1 VRFEESSVDSPAVPD
16 IDITTDPA
24 ESETRSTTEPA
35 GTAPAGTAPPAPP
48 ALPDISAFW
57 PDAPHR
63 AGPPADHYEP
73 EDAEPV
79 RIERPWQ
86 DRANQRPTI
95 ELRLAPRKR
104 RVAWK
109 PVAALTAAALVAGG
123 ISWYATSPSGPDRV
137 GAPVF
142 AEPSAVTPPDN
153 PPVSIETSAP
163 PGAVPAAAT
172 FELADGTTELDLR
185 IGETEDTWYEVSTPP
200 GSGINV
206 RTEEAGGAVRV
217 FVEDTG
223 VAGTAEVDVV
233 LSPEV
238 AWSVLMRGGVRTA
251 SIDLTGA
258 RVGRVDLLGG
268 AAKIELA
275 LPKQTATVP
284 ISMSG
289 GIRDWRISTGGKA
302 PVRAELRSGAGTV
315 VVYGKRDQGVDKG
328 TRFTAGSGAGGI
340 DLIAEE
346 GVGTLT
352 VAAGQDGGTISG

>member
-16 IDITTDPA
+16 IDITTVPA
-24 ESETRSTTEPA
+24 DTGTESTTATDEA
-35 GTAPAGTAPPAPP
+35 APP

-79 RIERPWQ
+79 RIEQPWQ
-86 DRANQRPTI
+86 DRAAQRPTI
-95 ELRLAPRKR
+95 ELRLAPRR
-104 RVAWK
+104 RRIAGK
-109 PVAALTAAALVAGG
+109 PVAALIAAALVAGG
-123 ISWYATSPSGPDRV
+123 LSWYVTRPSDPV
-137 GAPVF
+137 ASPVF
-142 AEPSAVTPPDN
+142 AEPSVVAPPGN

-163 PGAVPAAAT
+163 AGAVPAAAT
-172 FELADGTTELDLR
+172 FELADGTTDLDVR
-185 IGETEDTWYEVSTPP
+185 IGETGDDWYEVSSPP

-206 RTEEAGGAVRV
+206 RTEVAGATLRV
-217 FVEDTG
+217 FVDDTG
-223 VAGTAEVDVV
+223 DVGTAEVDVV
-233 LSPEV
+233 LSSDV

-268 AAKIELA
+268 AARIDLA
-275 LPKQTATVP
+275 LPKQNVIVP

-289 GIRDWRISTGGKA
+289 GIRNWRISTTGRA
-302 PVRAELRSGAGTV
+302 PVRAELKSGAGAV
-315 VVYGKRDQGVDKG
+315 VVYGERDQGVDKG
-328 TRFTAGSGAGGI
+328 ARFTSGSGAGGI
-340 DLIAEE
+340 DLVAEE

-352 VAAGQDGGTISG
+352 VAVGPGGGTISG